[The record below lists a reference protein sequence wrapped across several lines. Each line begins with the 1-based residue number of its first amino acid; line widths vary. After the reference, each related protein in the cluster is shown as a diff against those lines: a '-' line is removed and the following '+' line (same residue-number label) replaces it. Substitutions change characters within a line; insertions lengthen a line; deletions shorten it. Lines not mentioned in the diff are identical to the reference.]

1 MIFSHVFFSASLGR
15 HIHRAVS
22 THSVFRLPS
31 SPQALNNLFDSP
43 WSPHFFFSRPWS
55 PQPSAQ
61 FEVWVWPPF
70 SYSAERGMGN
80 LGRIVCVLDR
90 VSPKPLR
97 NFYKCFVW
105 LLLVATAVAQ
115 FRHLFFFAA
124 PLPRSSPPLSSFNRC
139 FPGAISAATCC
150 AIPTH
155 GFLAPLSRH
164 IHCVVATHL
173 STSSPLGRHI
183 RCAIST
189 SVFLSPP
196 FVAASAK

>member
-1 MIFSHVFFSASLGR
+1 MSFFPPPLVATSIAQFQHILFFGLLRRHKRRIICSIFLVATFLFFRAPGR
-15 HIHRAVS
+15 H
-22 THSVFRLPS
+22 
-31 SPQALNNLFDSP
+31 NLLSN
-43 WSPHFFFSRPWS
+43 SR
-55 PQPSAQ
+55 
-61 FEVWVWPPF
+61 FGYGLLF
-70 SYSAERGMGN
+70 SYSAERVRRN

-90 VSPKPLR
+90 VPPKPLR
-97 NFYKCFVW
+97 NLYKWFSC
-105 LLLVATAVAQ
+105 
-115 FRHLFFFAA
+115 FFFTA
-124 PLPRSSPPLSSFNRC
+124 PLPRSSPPLSNFNRC

>member
-43 WSPHFFFSRPWS
+43 WSPHFFFSRTWS

-61 FEVWVWPPF
+61 FEIWVWPPF
-70 SYSAERGMGN
+70 F
-80 LGRIVCVLDR
+80 LFGRAGKEEFGENRLCARSGAAKV
-90 VSPKPLR
+90 
-97 NFYKCFVW
+97 
-105 LLLVATAVAQ
+105 VAQ
-115 FRHLFFFAA
+115 SLQMLHLLFFAA

-196 FVAASAK
+196 FVATS

>member
-1 MIFSHVFFSASLGR
+1 MSLFCSHPWVATSIAQAQ
-15 HIHRAVS
+15 HIYCFA
-22 THSVFRLPS
+22 
-31 SPQALNNLFDSP
+31 SP
-43 WSPHFFFSRPWS
+43 WSPHFFSSRPWL

-61 FEVWVWPPF
+61 FEVWIWPHVF
-70 SYSAERGMGN
+70 LFGRAGN
-80 LGRIVCVLDR
+80 GKFGENRLCARSG
-90 VSPKPLR
+90 
-97 NFYKCFVW
+97 
-105 LLLVATAVAQ
+105 VAKAVAQ
-115 FRHLFFFAA
+115 FLHFLCLASLGRHNRCAISAPVFFAA
-124 PLPRSSPPLSSFNRC
+124 PLPRSSPPLSSFHRC

-196 FVAASAK
+196 FVATI